1 MGGAGG
7 VSDREFEV
15 LKTDYEMARED
26 ERTFATIQA
35 AVAGIV
41 VALLA
46 ALATVLTQTCQ
57 LNHRAKNCTEAP
69 ALFLAIAPAIP
80 FAALAL
86 LQLLGLVATLRSY
99 YLRAVEAELRRVAA
113 VPLGELAGVG
123 LSSPSY
129 AALIAEASTMRRG
142 RSRYRILSILVLL
155 ITLSVFSGLTAFIA
169 VSLGGRTGLV
179 MAVGYGWAFLLL
191 VADVTSAT
199 VGGRSTFL
207 RLAEQLAARQ
217 GTGLL
222 AGSPPRGPRR
232 RGLLSYLVLP
242 RPEDWVKWLLI
253 PLAFA
258 VVVLARDL
266 TPQWG
271 RLLLAML
278 LVEYLVYAARYQV
291 NDIRGYAEDAAHP
304 EAAARMRL
312 PHPADPAARRLV
324 VVCSALVAALR
335 VVTAFGIAAATGLTR
350 GLLAVTAVISV
361 AGMLYEYLRTA
372 ESRPGSARRAAAV
385 GLWLLVGTGYALRY
399 AVGAHAAGLP
409 FGDPLVW
416 TGALYA
422 YGLGVMFVLLTW
434 VLEASAY
441 CSAPRP
447 RRWYASPT
455 LRAKPHL
462 LLLLQHVRGVTLIPG
477 PPPAGSSAHAGC
489 GEVPVLRHRCAPAAP
504 WNLAYWATVAAA
516 APLALCLTGL
526 TPGDAA
532 GVWVLAVS
540 VPAAALL
547 PLAGGPAARTLLL
560 GAGTVLP
567 AVGVAL
573 LAGPGAALF
582 TALPFAVCG
591 GLYTS
596 FRQQSYRDLKHF
608 LPDLTTAT
616 RQTAARALRALV
628 GRATWDDL
636 TH

>member
-1 MGGAGG
+1 MGGTAGI
-7 VSDREFEV
+7 SDREFEV

-57 LNHRAKNCTEAP
+57 LNDRAKNCTEAP
-69 ALFLAIAPAIP
+69 ILFLASAPAIP

-86 LQLLGLVATLRSY
+86 LQLLGLVATVRSY
-99 YLRAVEAELRRVAA
+99 YLRAVEAELRRAAA
-113 VPLGELAGVG
+113 VPLRELTGAGI
-123 LSSPSY
+123 SSPSY

-142 RSRYRILSILVLL
+142 RSRYRILSFLILF
-155 ITLSVFSGLTAFIA
+155 ITLLVFSGLTAFVA
-169 VSLGGRTGLV
+169 VSLGGRTGVV
-179 MAVGYGWAFLLL
+179 MAVAYGWAFMLL
-191 VADVTSAT
+191 VADVASAT

-207 RLAEQLAARQ
+207 HLARQLAARQ

-222 AGSPPRGPRR
+222 GGSPPRGPRR
-232 RGLLSYLVLP
+232 RGLVSYLVLP
-242 RPEDWVKWLLI
+242 RPEDWVKWLLV
-253 PLAFA
+253 PLAFTI
-258 VVVLARDL
+258 VVLARDL
-266 TPQWG
+266 TPQWE
-271 RLLLAML
+271 RLLLMVL

-291 NDIRGYAEDAAHP
+291 NDIRGYAEDATHP

-335 VVTAFGIAAATGLTR
+335 LITALGIAAAAGVTR
-350 GLLAVTAVISV
+350 SLLAATAVIAV
-361 AGMLYEYLRTA
+361 AGVLYEYLRA
-372 ESRPGSARRAAAV
+372 VEARPGGTQRAAAI
-385 GLWLLVGTGYALRY
+385 GLWALVGTGYALRY
-399 AVGAHAAGLP
+399 AVGAHAAGLLV
-409 FGDPLVW
+409 GDSLVW

-422 YGLGVMFVLLTW
+422 YGLGTMFVLLTW

-441 CSAPRP
+441 CRAPHP
-447 RRWYASPT
+447 LRWYASPA

-462 LLLLQHVRGVTLIPG
+462 LLLLRYVRGVTLIPG
-477 PPPAGSSAHAGC
+477 PPPTGAPAGSC
-489 GEVPVLRHRCAPAAP
+489 GEVPVLRGRCALGAP

-516 APLALCLTGL
+516 APLALRLAGL
-526 TPGDAA
+526 APDSAA
-532 GVWVLAVS
+532 GTWVLAAS
-540 VPAAALL
+540 APAAALL
-547 PLAGGPAARTLLL
+547 PLAGGTTARTLLL
-560 GAGTVLP
+560 AAGTVLP
-567 AVGVAL
+567 AFGVAL
-573 LAGPGAALF
+573 SADPKAALF

-608 LPDLTTAT
+608 LPDLAA
-616 RQTAARALRALV
+616 AARQAAVRAFRVLV

-636 TH
+636 TR

>member
-1 MGGAGG
+1 M
-7 VSDREFEV
+7 

-69 ALFLAIAPAIP
+69 ALFLATAPAIP

-142 RSRYRILSILVLL
+142 RSRYRILSILILL

-179 MAVGYGWAFLLL
+179 MAIGYGWAFLLL
-191 VADVTSAT
+191 VADVTAAT
-199 VGGRSTFL
+199 IGGRSAFL
-207 RLAEQLAARQ
+207 RLAEQLAVRQ

-222 AGSPPRGPRR
+222 AGNPPRGPRR

-253 PLAFA
+253 PLAFT

-271 RLLLAML
+271 RLLLTLL

-324 VVCSALVAALR
+324 VVCSALVAAVRL
-335 VVTAFGIAAATGLTR
+335 VTAFGIAAATGLTR
-350 GLLAVTAVISV
+350 GLLGVTAVIAV
-361 AGMLYEYLRTA
+361 AGMLYEYLRAA
-372 ESRPGSARRAAAV
+372 EARPGGARRAAAV

-441 CSAPRP
+441 CGAPRP
-447 RRWYASPT
+447 RRWYASPA

-462 LLLLQHVRGVTLIPG
+462 LLLLRHVRGVTVMSG
-477 PPPAGSSAHAGC
+477 TPPAGSPGC
-489 GEVPVLRHRCAPAAP
+489 GEVPVLRGRCAPAAP

-516 APLALCLTGL
+516 VPFALCLTGL

-532 GVWVLAVS
+532 GVWVLAAS
-540 VPAAALL
+540 APAAALL
-547 PLAGGPAARTLLL
+547 PLAGGPTARTLLL
-560 GAGTVLP
+560 AAGTVLP

-608 LPDLTTAT
+608 LPDLTAT
-616 RQTAARALRALV
+616 TRHTAARALRALV

>member
-1 MGGAGG
+1 
-7 VSDREFEV
+7 
-15 LKTDYEMARED
+15 MARED

-46 ALATVLTQTCQ
+46 ALATVLTQTCK
-57 LNHRAKNCTEAP
+57 LNHQAKNCTEAP
-69 ALFLAIAPAIP
+69 VLFLASAPAIP

-113 VPLGELAGVG
+113 VPLGELAGTG

-129 AALIAEASTMRRG
+129 AALTAEASTMRRS
-142 RSRYRILSILVLL
+142 RSRYRILSVLILL
-155 ITLSVFSGLTAFIA
+155 ITLSVFSGLTAFVA
-169 VSLGGRTGLV
+169 VSLGGRTGLI
-179 MAVGYGWAFLLL
+179 MAIGYGWAFLLL
-191 VADVTSAT
+191 VADVVSAT

-207 RLAEQLAARQ
+207 RLAGQLAARQ
-217 GTGLL
+217 NTGLL
-222 AGSPPRGPRR
+222 GGSPPRGPRR
-232 RGLLSYLVLP
+232 RGLLSYLLLP
-242 RPEDWVKWLLI
+242 RPEDWVKWLLV
-253 PLAFA
+253 PLAFT

-271 RLLLAML
+271 RLLLTML

-291 NDIRGYAEDAAHP
+291 NDIRGYAEDAFHP

-312 PHPADPAARRLV
+312 PHPADAAARRLV
-324 VVCSALVAALR
+324 VVSSALVAALR
-335 VVTAFGIAAATGLTR
+335 LVTALGIAVATGLTR
-350 GLLAVTAVISV
+350 GFAGATAVIAV
-361 AGMLYEYLRTA
+361 AGVLYEYLRTTEA
-372 ESRPGSARRAAAV
+372 RPGSARRAAAV

-409 FGDPLVW
+409 VGDPLVW

-422 YGLGVMFVLLTW
+422 YGLGMMFVLLTW

-441 CSAPRP
+441 CLAPRP
-447 RRWYASPT
+447 RRWYASPA

-462 LLLLQHVRGVTLIPG
+462 LLLLRHVLGVTLMPG
-477 PPPAGSSAHAGC
+477 PPPSGPPARPGC
-489 GEVPVLRHRCAPAAP
+489 GEIPVLRGRCAPAAP
-504 WNLAYWATVAAA
+504 WNLAYWATVAAG
-516 APLALCLTGL
+516 APLALRLAGL
-526 TPGDAA
+526 APDDAA
-532 GVWVLAVS
+532 GVWILAVS
-540 VPAAALL
+540 APAAALL
-547 PLAGGPAARTLLL
+547 PLAGGPAVRTLLL
-560 GAGTVLP
+560 AAGTVLP

-582 TALPFAVCG
+582 TALPFTVCG
-591 GLYTS
+591 CLYTS

-608 LPDLTTAT
+608 LPDLTA
-616 RQTAARALRALV
+616 AARQSAARVLRALI

-636 TH
+636 TR